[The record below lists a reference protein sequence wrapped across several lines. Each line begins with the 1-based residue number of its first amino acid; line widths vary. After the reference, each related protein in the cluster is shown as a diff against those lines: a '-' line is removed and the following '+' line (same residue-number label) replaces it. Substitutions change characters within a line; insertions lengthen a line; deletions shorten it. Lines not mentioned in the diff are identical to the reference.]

1 MTRKR
6 CSSRGED
13 KFRCVL
19 QVDPTSGGRDPCRT
33 VGTNGRILF
42 YGGLAYG
49 CTSTEKPPSLLHPS
63 FRLNFTLYLLSA
75 QENNWARS
83 FECGRPSTHGDSFL
97 SSSPATRRQR
107 SPLHSYSLQIDE
119 TSSCTTLC
127 PGKYFEDVSAH
138 CGSSISASWTTSTRN
153 QRSPARL
160 YNPPVS

>member
-1 MTRKR
+1 M
-6 CSSRGED
+6 
-13 KFRCVL
+13 
-19 QVDPTSGGRDPCRT
+19 
-33 VGTNGRILF
+33 GTNGRILF

-63 FRLNFTLYLLSA
+63 FRLNFTLYLLSV
-75 QENNWARS
+75 QENKLGSRLRMLASVYPRRL
-83 FECGRPSTHGDSFL
+83 FFYPRP
-97 SSSPATRRQR
+97 PATRRQR

-127 PGKYFEDVSAH
+127 PGKCFEDVSAH

-160 YNPPVS
+160 YTILPSRKISAPPFFLLCLRKYL